1 MRACIMSRWIENE
14 TKLTSI
20 FAGISA
26 VSLILNITGVL
37 KNILPVFLI
46 STLDTVSKY
55 IYNLF

>member
-1 MRACIMSRWIENE
+1 MSRWIEDE

-20 FAGISA
+20 FSGISA
-26 VSLILNITGVL
+26 VSLILDITGVL

-46 STLDTVSKY
+46 LMLDTVSKY